1 MARIYIN
8 NSGYTEVTK
17 AGTKVNGSWVKN
29 AISSIYQKINGVW
42 RNDTFNNVIT
52 NYTFGGFIET
62 TPEGGTITSDTE
74 YDPSGTH
81 EPNTD
86 IIYTQTPGQPNVKT
100 DENGNVVE
108 YTFTNTG
115 TSGITTSNVDTGI
128 IAFDQNNP
136 GWTLHLVA
144 EFTPNDSTETN
155 AIIIANNGSSSQG
168 LTVYSSGSYCYC
180 KIKTR
185 AYDTN
190 GSKFKAWSTYS
201 PTGRDTNYYKTRN
214 EITFDI
220 TYSTDK
226 KFTLTI
232 NNKATDYANYSYDMT
247 LNGITIMVGK
257 GISNFT
263 IKEFSVVKI

>member
-1 MARIYIN
+1 MSKIYIN

-17 AGTKVNGSWVKN
+17 VGVKN
-29 AISSIYQKINGVW
+29 GDSWFKNTISAIYQKINGVW
-42 RNDTFNNVIT
+42 HDDAFSSGIT

-62 TPEGGTITSDTE
+62 TPEGGTITSDTA
-74 YDPSGTH
+74 YNPSGTH

-115 TSGITTSNVDTGI
+115 TTGVTTSNVDTGI
-128 IAFDQNNP
+128 IAFDQSNP
-136 GWTLHLVA
+136 GWTLHLVS

-155 AIIIANNGSSSQG
+155 AIIVANNGGSSQG
-168 LTVYSSGSYCYC
+168 LTVYTGSGNYCYC
-180 KIKTR
+180 KIKTQ

-190 GSKFKAWSTYS
+190 GSKFKTWTTFS
-201 PTGRDTNYYKTRN
+201 PTGNDTNYYKTRN

-220 TYSTDK
+220 TYTTDK
-226 KFTLTI
+226 KFTLTV
-232 NNKATDYANYSYDMT
+232 NNKATDFTNYSYDMT
-247 LNGITIMVGK
+247 LNGITIMVGHEYTNLQE
-257 GISNFT
+257 SFR
-263 IKEFSVVKI
+263 FL

>member
-1 MARIYIN
+1 MGQLLYH
-8 NSGYTEVTK
+8 YL
-17 AGTKVNGSWVKN
+17 
-29 AISSIYQKINGVW
+29 
-42 RNDTFNNVIT
+42 
-52 NYTFGGFIET
+52 
-62 TPEGGTITSDTE
+62 
-74 YDPSGTH
+74 
-81 EPNTD
+81 
-86 IIYTQTPGQPNVKT
+86 IYTQTPGHPNVKT

-108 YTFTNTG
+108 YTLTNTG
-115 TSGITTSNVDTGI
+115 TTGVTTSNVDTGI
-128 IAFDQNNP
+128 IAFGQNNP

-155 AIIIANNGSSSQG
+155 AIIIANNGGSSQG

-180 KIKTR
+180 KIKTQ

-190 GSKFKAWSTYS
+190 GSKFKAWSAYS

-226 KFTLTI
+226 KFSLTI